1 MRIWWVLITIC
12 YFMVALFSCTLE
24 WFLLCSYIMGGL
36 IAFFFFSRKSFDL
49 YFRIIQQLP
58 SVGLFFIYFFIFLDV
73 GFAVVI
79 SKYIKYTIS
88 RTCIYISFYIHSQQ
102 FHTRVYLKS
111 LFREISVKK
120 NYTWKISSYV
130 IEKVQRYCDSL
141 IAVHRLSQ
149 F

>member
-1 MRIWWVLITIC
+1 MRIWWFWLPFAILWLP
-12 YFMVALFSCTLE
+12 FFSCTLE

-36 IAFFFFSRKSFDL
+36 IAFFFSRKSFDL

-58 SVGLFFIYFFIFLDV
+58 SVGLFFISFFIFLDV

-79 SKYIKYTIS
+79 SKYYIKYTIS
-88 RTCIYISFYIHSQQ
+88 RICIYISLYIHSQQ

-111 LFREISVKK
+111 LFREISVTKI
-120 NYTWKISSYV
+120 YTWKISSYV

>member
-49 YFRIIQQLP
+49 YLRIIQQLP

-79 SKYIKYTIS
+79 SRYIKYTIS
-88 RTCIYISFYIHSQQ
+88 RTCIYISLYIHSQQ

-111 LFREISVKK
+111 LFREISVTKI
-120 NYTWKISSYV
+120 YTWKISSYV